1 MPKYTYDQFRQNAQ
15 NSGLLGEFSHAD
27 LQMAEKN
34 PDFGMSI
41 LKYKQ
46 DYHNATTDEARALA
60 NQNAENL
67 RSSWG
72 SYTGGAD
79 GGSFAM
85 DVMSP
90 GHFQFSDAPT
100 YSGGDYG
107 DDIAKLWSQQQN
119 FGDFEYGP
127 APTYNNRY
135 DATIQDLISG
145 ILSRPDFSYDPE
157 TDPLYSQYKKQYSR
171 EGDRAVEDAL
181 GAAAAASGGIPSS
194 YASTAAGQAGNYYA
208 AQLTDK
214 IPDLYQL
221 AYQKYLND
229 YEMKRSDLSMV
240 QGAEQI
246 DYSKYLNDLAQ
257 YNTDRAFDY
266 GAWQDR
272 YNQVSNNLSTAL
284 SLEDMA
290 YNQYLN
296 KLNQYNTDRSF
307 AYGQFLDELS
317 DQANERNQQI
327 QNAVLAGEYGDF
339 SQLNNLGINT
349 DRNPMDWERQQLL
362 AGQEAERTQQVQ
374 ALAQA
379 QVDAILSAGGTPSA
393 ELLADSGY
401 SQEYADALRNYYL
414 QNPSSKSSRSSSGG
428 GGSSG
433 GGSGGSGSSQNYDAL
448 FKAAMDSGHPK
459 SYLANN
465 YKSFGFTSSSGL
477 YDDYESWYDEIQDQ
491 QEQEKL
497 SQQAN
502 TVLNKI
508 PGANLL
514 TAGNRTITD
523 ISQLGNRAMGI
534 ANSISRSNSTPAYAA
549 DMIQKALDNK
559 EISEYEADFL
569 LRSIG
574 F

>member
-27 LQMAEKN
+27 LQRAEKN

-157 TDPLYSQYKKQYSR
+157 TDPLYSQYKKQYNR

-266 GAWQDR
+266 GTWQDR
-272 YNQVSNNLSTAL
+272 YNQVNNNLKTAL

-317 DQANERNQQI
+317 DQANER
-327 QNAVLAGEYGDF
+327 
-339 SQLNNLGINT
+339 T
-349 DRNPMDWERQQLL
+349 MDWERQQLL
-362 AGQEAERTQQVQ
+362 ASQEAERTQQVQ

-414 QNPSSKSSRSSSGG
+414 QNPSSKSSRSSSSG

-433 GGSGGSGSSQNYDAL
+433 GGSGSAQDYDAL
-448 FKAAMDSGHPK
+448 FKDAMDSRHPK

-465 YKSFGFTSSSGL
+465 YKSYGFTSSSGL
-477 YDDYESWYDEIQDQ
+477 YDDYLSWE
-491 QEQEKL
+491 
-497 SQQAN
+497 A
-502 TVLNKI
+502 
-508 PGANLL
+508 
-514 TAGNRTITD
+514 
-523 ISQLGNRAMGI
+523 
-534 ANSISRSNSTPAYAA
+534 
-549 DMIQKALDNK
+549 ALDNGAYNNSNFRAAMNSMTTMLQQNPDAALGGIESMWSK
-559 EISEYEADFL
+559 LSDRQKMQVQDL
-569 LRSIG
+569 LAQYGYSYQE
-574 F
+574 

>member
-15 NSGLLGEFSHAD
+15 NSGLLGEFSQAD

-72 SYTGGAD
+72 SHTGGAD

-100 YSGGDYG
+100 YSGGDYK

-157 TDPLYSQYKKQYSR
+157 TDPLYSQYKKQYNR

-272 YNQVSNNLSTAL
+272 YNQVNNNLKTAL

-317 DQANERNQQI
+317 DQANERA
-327 QNAVLAGEYGDF
+327 NALQEDLLQAEMGDF
-339 SQLNNLGINT
+339 SGLANRGWDT
-349 DRNPMDWERQQLL
+349 SKNPMDWERQQLL
-362 AGQEAERTQQVQ
+362 ASQEAERTQQVQ

-448 FKAAMDSGHPK
+448 FKAAMDSRHPK

-465 YKSFGFTSSSGL
+465 YKSYGFTSSSGL
-477 YDDYESWYDEIQDQ
+477 YDDYLSWE
-491 QEQEKL
+491 E
-497 SQQAN
+497 
-502 TVLNKI
+502 
-508 PGANLL
+508 
-514 TAGNRTITD
+514 
-523 ISQLGNRAMGI
+523 
-534 ANSISRSNSTPAYAA
+534 
-549 DMIQKALDNK
+549 ALDNGAYNNSNFRAAMNSMTTMLQQNPDAALGGIESMWSK
-559 EISEYEADFL
+559 LSDRQKMQVQDL
-569 LRSIG
+569 LAQYGYSYQE
-574 F
+574 

>member
-15 NSGLLGEFSHAD
+15 NSGLLGEFSQAD

-100 YSGGDYG
+100 YSGGDYK
-107 DDIAKLWSQQQN
+107 DDIAKLWNQQQN

-157 TDPLYSQYKKQYSR
+157 TDPLYSQYKKQYNR

-284 SLEDMA
+284 SLENMA

-317 DQANERNQQI
+317 DQANERNQKI

-349 DRNPMDWERQQLL
+349 DRNLMDWERQQLL
-362 AGQEAERTQQVQ
+362 ASQEAERTQQVQ

-414 QNPSSKSSRSSSGG
+414 QNPSSKSSRSGSSGG
-428 GGSSG
+428 GSSR

-448 FKAAMDSGHPK
+448 FKDAMDSRHPK

-465 YKSFGFTSSSGL
+465 YKSYGFTSSSGL
-477 YDDYESWYDEIQDQ
+477 YDDYLSWYDEIQDQ

-534 ANSISRSNSTPAYAA
+534 VNSISRSNSTPAYAA
-549 DMIQKALDNK
+549 DMIQEALDNN